1 MTAEEFSNEFDILL
15 NSYDTVELG
24 QVQGKLQFDEYEK
37 SVFLTK
43 AQEELVISLYDG
55 RNSSGES
62 FENTEEARRSLSSL
76 VKTYIT
82 TDQITGNTGLSTY
95 SKFYALPSDLWYI
108 TYEAVTI
115 NDSSSCLNNTELM
128 VIPIT
133 QDAYYKLNRNP
144 FKMANNRRA
153 LRLDAGDNI
162 AEIISKYT
170 ISKYLVR
177 YLSKPTPIITTALTD
192 NLSINGVVIKSECK
206 LNPVIH
212 RTILERAVRMAYS
225 SRAQSTGK

>member
-15 NSYDTVELG
+15 NSYDTAEIG
-24 QVQGKLQFDEYEK
+24 QAQGKLEFDEYEK

-76 VKTYIT
+76 VKTYTT
-82 TDQITGNTGLSTY
+82 TDQLTDNTGLSTY

-115 NDSSSCLNNTELM
+115 TDSSSCLNNSELT
-128 VIPIT
+128 VTPVT
-133 QDAYYKLNRNP
+133 QDAYYKQSKNP
-144 FKMANNRRA
+144 FKRANNRRA
-153 LRLDAGDNI
+153 LRLDVGDNI

-170 ISKYLVR
+170 ISKYLIR
-177 YLSKPTPIITTALTD
+177 YLSKPSPIITTSLTD
-192 NLSINGVVIKSECK
+192 NLSINGVVVKSECK
-206 LNPVIH
+206 LNPVMH
-212 RTILERAVRMAYS
+212 RTILERAVRMAFS

>member
-15 NSYDTVELG
+15 NSYDTIELG
-24 QVQGKLQFDEYEK
+24 QVQGKLEFDEYEK

-43 AQEELVISLYDG
+43 SQEELVISLYDG
-55 RNSSGES
+55 RNPSGES

-82 TDQITGNTGLSTY
+82 TEQITGNTGLSTY

-115 NDSSSCLNNTELM
+115 SNQLSCLDNLELL
-128 VIPIT
+128 VTPVT
-133 QDAYYKLNRNP
+133 QDAYYKLSRNP
-144 FKMANNRRA
+144 FKMDNKRRA

-177 YLSKPTPIITTALTD
+177 YLSKPTPIITTTLTD
-192 NLSINGVVIKSECK
+192 GLSINGIVAKSECK
-206 LNPVIH
+206 LNPVMH
-212 RTILERAVRMAYS
+212 RTILERAVRMAFQ
-225 SRAQSTGK
+225 SRAQSSGK

>member
-1 MTAEEFSNEFDILL
+1 MTTEEFSNEFDILI
-15 NSYDTVELG
+15 NSYNTTELG
-24 QVQGKLQFDEYEK
+24 QVQGRLEFDEYEK
-37 SVFLTK
+37 SIFLTK

-82 TDQITGNTGLSTY
+82 TTQLTGNTGLSTY
-95 SKFYALPSDLWYI
+95 SKFYSLPIDLWYI
-108 TYEAVTI
+108 TYETI
-115 NDSSSCLNNTELM
+115 TIDDSSSCLNNQELI
-128 VIPIT
+128 VTPVT
-133 QDAYYKLNRNP
+133 QDAYYKQNKNP
-144 FKMANNRRA
+144 FKRANNRRA

-177 YLSKPTPIITTALTD
+177 YLSEPSPIITASLTD
-192 NLSINGVVIKSECK
+192 NLSINGVAVKSECK

-212 RTILERAVRMAYS
+212 RTILERAVKMAFL
-225 SRAQSTGK
+225 SRVQSTGK

>member
-1 MTAEEFSNEFDILL
+1 MTTEEFSNEFEVLL
-15 NSYDTVELG
+15 NSYASKQPNTVLD
-24 QVQGKLQFDEYEK
+24 LQFDEYEK

-76 VKTYIT
+76 VKTYVT
-82 TDQITGNTGLSTY
+82 TTQLTGNTGLSAY
-95 SKFYALPSDLWYI
+95 SKFYSLPIDLWYV
-108 TYEAVTI
+108 TYETI
-115 NDSSSCLNNTELM
+115 TIDDSSSCLNNQELI
-128 VIPIT
+128 VTPVT
-133 QDAYYKLNRNP
+133 QDAYYKQNKNP
-144 FKMANNRRA
+144 FKGANNRRA

-177 YLSKPTPIITTALTD
+177 YLSKPAPIITVSLID
-192 NLSINGVVIKSECK
+192 NLSINGVTVKSECK
-206 LNPVIH
+206 LNPVVH
-212 RTILERAVRMAYS
+212 RTILERAVKMAFQ
-225 SRAQSTGK
+225 SRVQSTGK

>member
-24 QVQGKLQFDEYEK
+24 QVQGKLEFDEYEK

-43 AQEELVISLYDG
+43 SQEELVISLYDG
-55 RNSSGES
+55 RNPSGES

-76 VKTYIT
+76 IKTYT
-82 TDQITGNTGLSTY
+82 TNTQLTDVTGLSAL
-95 SKFYALPSDLWYI
+95 SKFYTLPSDLWYI
-108 TYEAVTI
+108 TYESITI
-115 NDSSSCLNNTELM
+115 TDTSSCLNNTELM
-128 VIPIT
+128 VVPIT
-133 QDAYYKLNRNP
+133 QDAYYKLSRNP
-144 FKMANNRRA
+144 FKMANKRRA

-177 YLSKPTPIITTALTD
+177 YLAKPTPIITTTLTD
-192 NLSINGVVIKSECK
+192 GLSINGVVAKSECK

-212 RTILERAVRMAYS
+212 RTILERAVKMAFL
-225 SRAQSTGK
+225 SRVQSTGK